1 MDKED
6 DIINS
11 RILLSHKK
19 NKILPFTA
27 IWTNLEGIVLNEII
41 HRERQTLY
49 TTFMWS
55 LKKHSNLGNITKQR
69 WAHRHREQTSGCQWG
84 EGGEEEKDSKGVG

>member
-6 DIINS
+6 DITNS

-19 NKILPFTA
+19 NTILPFTA
-27 IWTNLEGIVLNEII
+27 IWMNLEGIVLNEII
-41 HRERQTLY
+41 HRGRQTLY
-49 TTFMWS
+49 TTFMWN
-55 LKKHSNLGNITKQR
+55 LKKHSNLGNITKQK

-84 EGGEEEKDSKGVG
+84 KGEERRGTVKG